1 MSSLKAL
8 KGYSF
13 PNSILQIVIQK
24 YIQATTD
31 FQKDIVFCWVPSH
44 VGIYGN
50 ELADFTAKAALEA
63 NLSHTL
69 VPYTDYRGCI
79 KQFVRKQWQEWWNLC
94 QDVKIWEV
102 KPLLGEWSS
111 SYRTSRREEIILSRL
126 RIGHSYVTHSHILRG
141 EPPPLC
147 EHCGE
152 PLTIKHILIECTFFI
167 GLRTNYYNVSCLR
180 DLFALTDPTKIFQ
193 YLKCINMFHKI

>member
-1 MSSLKAL
+1 MTFTCNINQSIIWYHILVTQVVLTVVSLCYCNRNAFVEHIDQF
-8 KGYSF
+8 S
-13 PNSILQIVIQK
+13 
-24 YIQATTD
+24 YI
-31 FQKDIVFCWVPSH
+31 
-44 VGIYGN
+44 
-50 ELADFTAKAALEA
+50 
-63 NLSHTL
+63 
-69 VPYTDYRGCI
+69 
-79 KQFVRKQWQEWWNLC
+79 QWQEWWNLC

-126 RIGHSYVTHSHILRG
+126 RIGHSYVTHSHLLRG

-147 EHCGE
+147 EHCGK

-167 GLRTNYYNVSCLR
+167 SLRTNYYNVSCLR

-193 YLKCINMFHKI
+193 YLKCINMFHKILILQARV

>member
-1 MSSLKAL
+1 MI
-8 KGYSF
+8 KGFIDKVLRVAPSE
-13 PNSILQIVIQK
+13 NQNHWVCSMRVVLSIWL
-24 YIQATTD
+24 
-31 FQKDIVFCWVPSH
+31 FQLSTEVRNH
-44 VGIYGN
+44 
-50 ELADFTAKAALEA
+50 LE
-63 NLSHTL
+63 
-69 VPYTDYRGCI
+69 
-79 KQFVRKQWQEWWNLC
+79 QEEM
-94 QDVKIWEV
+94 V
-102 KPLLGEWSS
+102 
-111 SYRTSRREEIILSRL
+111 LSRL

-147 EHCGE
+147 EHCRE